1 MGVKR
6 NLLSA
11 QLRPANLHPKK
22 PQDFWKN
29 VLWTDKSQEEMFGH
43 NGDQHVWSILN
54 SISAQTPHTNSQA
67 WWWACFAAMGPCS
80 HEVNHELLFIQN
92 VRASQQQDN
101 DPEHSSKSVTEW
113 LKK

>member
-29 VLWTDKSQEEMFGH
+29 VLWTDKNQEEMFGH

-67 WWWACFAAMGPCS
+67 WW
-80 HEVNHELLFIQN
+80 
-92 VRASQQQDN
+92 
-101 DPEHSSKSVTEW
+101 
-113 LKK
+113 